1 MAKDTG
7 KPADGAAPKVNNR
20 KKYILIAVAAIALI
34 GISVGGTLAVVGFGS
49 SDTAPAAQP
58 DTAAVKK
65 PAIYYALPPAFVVNF
80 SVAGR
85 QRFLQTDVSLLIR
98 DADVSAALDLHQ
110 PAIRNS
116 LVMLFSAQN
125 FDTLQTIEGKEA
137 LREQALANV
146 QAVLQKEIGK
156 AGVEQVLFTSFVM
169 Q

>member
-34 GISVGGTLAVVGFGS
+34 GISVGGTLAVVGLGS
-49 SDTAPAAQP
+49 SDAAPAAQ
-58 DTAAVKK
+58 AATVKK

-98 DADVSAALDLHQ
+98 DTDVSAALDLHK

-137 LREQALANV
+137 LREQALTNV

-156 AGVEQVLFTSFVM
+156 AGVEQILFTSFVM